1 MRRDTLTRPG
11 RRRTDQVRTA
21 THCIAECRAVQ
32 PLQERSNRL
41 RMQPSRPMRQRSAAS
56 MSTSRCQT
64 IGTFSSGKRGGSV
77 SGASICRPVSAITT
91 GGLVHFHHF
100 AGSIALC
107 VETVTKPGRESCG
120 SEPWPPQIRRF
131 NELFVDSWMGCFS
144 QDPRKVRQSRQIEAR
159 STRSSAPCL
168 HQRWS
173 RRSSGDALKAAPQQS
188 CPTTR

>member
-1 MRRDTLTRPG
+1 M
-11 RRRTDQVRTA
+11 
-21 THCIAECRAVQ
+21 
-32 PLQERSNRL
+32 
-41 RMQPSRPMRQRSAAS
+41 PSRSASSRAIKSAPHAAEQTNASARSAAS

-77 SGASICRPVSAITT
+77 SGASICRPVSAITA

-100 AGSIALC
+100 SGSVALC

-159 STRSSAPCL
+159 STRSSPPCCTNATHGHL
-168 HQRWS
+168 HLD
-173 RRSSGDALKAAPQQS
+173 RRVVQSPPMALRLRISAPQS
-188 CPTTR
+188 TTRGKNEAAE